1 MATVNF
7 DYITDDH
14 SRQMIYNGYM
24 ASERLELGDWFK
36 TWEPEA
42 NKGYIFTNHPNIE
55 KLLNA
60 TESDGHSGAS
70 FAWMC
75 RNLQAF
81 YKDPVNFKANWTR
94 NNE

>member
-1 MATVNF
+1 MASVNF

-14 SRQMIYNGYM
+14 SRQMIYNGYK
-24 ASERLELGDWFK
+24 ASERLELSDWFK

-42 NKGYIFTNHPNIE
+42 DKGYMFSDHPNIW
-55 KLLNA
+55 KLGQA
-60 TESDGHSGAS
+60 TEADGHSGSS

-81 YKDPVNFKANWTR
+81 YKDPVKFKAMWTR
-94 NNE
+94 KNE